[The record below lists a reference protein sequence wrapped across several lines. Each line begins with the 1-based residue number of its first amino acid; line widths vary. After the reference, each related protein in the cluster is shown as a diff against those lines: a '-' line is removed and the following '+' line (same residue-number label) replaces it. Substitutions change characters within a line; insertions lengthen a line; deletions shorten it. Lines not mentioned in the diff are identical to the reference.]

1 MDQDEGPG
9 LGCRPQPLRHSL
21 RRSTPIN
28 QPRHGTHIMNQPN
41 EKPGYGNPGKTNC
54 VFPPFPQPLLAIY
67 TKYLTLPRPAVYAFL
82 IENQGIYWEFRR
94 MHPSLLVPRNRFEVP
109 PIRF

>member
-41 EKPGYGNPGKTNC
+41 EKPGYGNRGKTNC

-67 TKYLTLPRPAVYAFL
+67 TKYLTLLRPAAIR
-82 IENQGIYWEFRR
+82 IEIATVEIAIA
-94 MHPSLLVPRNRFEVP
+94 
-109 PIRF
+109 PIRVWIAPIRV